1 MMVHKCNECVPL
13 YSRSI
18 LLLDNW
24 HLIEFCRLSLWDKV
38 RRGALLLRFQDKAIN
53 LGKYTMSEFVEHKDF
68 FMFECQRCSG
78 ISVDYIHKEGC
89 PHYTCHCCK
98 RKVYLDI
105 TLGDMV
111 VDFWRFC
118 KELIKSEFSSRD

>member
-38 RRGALLLRFQDKAIN
+38 RRGALLLRVQD
-53 LGKYTMSEFVEHKDF
+53 KDF

-98 RKVYLDI
+98 KKVYLDI